1 MSDSPRVASPWFP
14 DSFTFYNA
22 NAAANLTFEDSL
34 GTALRAINTDEA
46 YCLVEGHLEVLR
58 LALISIGAPVGQQG
72 GCSPL
77 SSSKTSLICTPV
89 PAAPETAA
97 RGTSSLAKGIVEKKK
112 HGTFLHVS
120 HPLLQN
126 GRSITHSTHSWCT
139 RTPARCC
146 ARINQQACTA
156 EDKELKNNGWEEMC
170 YEGCEMET
178 PLLGASKT
186 PGTSSKRMAPVARP
200 VDMAC
205 SSSSSSKKENQPPE
219 QLHGPTCRQGQSQ
232 AREELDPVEIQ
243 VRSIIRMHRYK
254 YICARFS
261 HRVSVCPLLLALL
274 YAFFS
279 RRIFL
284 EGRGRG
290 VRRGFAHRSTSL
302 AGVY

>member
-1 MSDSPRVASPWFP
+1 MPDSPRRVASPWFP

-34 GTALRAINTDEA
+34 GTALRAINADEA

-126 GRSITHSTHSWCT
+126 GRSITHSTHWWCT
-139 RTPARCC
+139 RT
-146 ARINQQACTA
+146 
-156 EDKELKNNGWEEMC
+156 
-170 YEGCEMET
+170 
-178 PLLGASKT
+178 LLRA
-186 PGTSSKRMAPVARP
+186 
-200 VDMAC
+200 
-205 SSSSSSKKENQPPE
+205 
-219 QLHGPTCRQGQSQ
+219 HQSTG
-232 AREELDPVEIQ
+232 V
-243 VRSIIRMHRYK
+243 HR
-254 YICARFS
+254 
-261 HRVSVCPLLLALL
+261 
-274 YAFFS
+274 
-279 RRIFL
+279 
-284 EGRGRG
+284 
-290 VRRGFAHRSTSL
+290 
-302 AGVY
+302 

>member
-1 MSDSPRVASPWFP
+1 MSDSHRVASPWFP

-34 GTALRAINTDEA
+34 GTALRAINTDGA
-46 YCLVEGHLEVLR
+46 YCFVEGHLEVLR

-139 RTPARCC
+139 RT
-146 ARINQQACTA
+146 
-156 EDKELKNNGWEEMC
+156 
-170 YEGCEMET
+170 
-178 PLLGASKT
+178 LLRA
-186 PGTSSKRMAPVARP
+186 
-200 VDMAC
+200 
-205 SSSSSSKKENQPPE
+205 
-219 QLHGPTCRQGQSQ
+219 HQSTG
-232 AREELDPVEIQ
+232 V
-243 VRSIIRMHRYK
+243 HR
-254 YICARFS
+254 
-261 HRVSVCPLLLALL
+261 
-274 YAFFS
+274 
-279 RRIFL
+279 
-284 EGRGRG
+284 
-290 VRRGFAHRSTSL
+290 
-302 AGVY
+302 